1 MRILFH
7 QFKFFMS
14 IVKRSLYTRW
24 FILLFSLGI
33 LILILWNT
41 YLLFQTFKH
50 EERMKMEIWAEA
62 NQKISD
68 VSDLDADIELPSN
81 ILIKN
86 TTIPVILI
94 TNTDSIRGFSNLPK
108 EVAEDTV
115 LVRKMLF
122 DLKKQNTPI
131 EIKHPDGN
139 QYVYYGNS
147 SLITKLKY
155 YPLALVAILAL
166 FGLLVYS
173 YFRASR
179 MSSEN
184 KLWAG
189 MAKETAHQI
198 GTPLSSLLGW
208 IEIMKLDDMDD
219 TIVTEI
225 QKDVDRLQTIA
236 DRFSKIGSA
245 PDLEILNVVE
255 ETKKSFDYLQSRS
268 SKLIDFEFESNTD
281 IVNLLLNPTL
291 HSWTIENLIKNAID
305 AIKGKGRIKVTIKNT
320 DKHLQI
326 LVSDTG
332 KGVPKNQFRKIF
344 EPGYSTKKRGWGL
357 GLSLTQRIVEKYHK
371 GSIKVLKSEI
381 GKGTVFS
388 VQYRKMD

>member
-1 MRILFH
+1 
-7 QFKFFMS
+7 MS
-14 IVKRSLYTRW
+14 ILKRSLYTRW
-24 FILLFSLGI
+24 FLLIFSLGI

-50 EERMKMEIWAEA
+50 EERVKMEIWAEA
-62 NQKISD
+62 NQTIS
-68 VSDLDADIELPSN
+68 SSSLDADIELPSN

-86 TTIPVILI
+86 TTIPAIL
-94 TNTDSIRGFSNLPK
+94 TTSTDSIISLFNVSEEVENDLNLQQKILK
-108 EVAEDTV
+108 E
-115 LVRKMLF
+115 
-122 DLKKQNTPI
+122 LKTQNIPI
-131 EIKHPDGN
+131 EIKHSEGN

-155 YPLALVAILAL
+155 YPLALVAILVL

-173 YFRASR
+173 YFRASK

-198 GTPLSSLLGW
+198 GTPLSSLMGW
-208 IEIMKLDDMDD
+208 IEIMKLEDIDEN
-219 TIVTEI
+219 IVDEV

-236 DRFSKIGSA
+236 DRFSKIGSE
-245 PDLEILNVVE
+245 PNLELLNIVE

-268 SKLIDFEFESNTD
+268 SKQINFKFETNTD
-281 IVNLLLNPTL
+281 IVNLMLNPTL
-291 HSWTIENLIKNAID
+291 HSWTIENLVKNAID
-305 AIKGKGRIKVTIKNT
+305 AIKGKGNVEVEIRNNENT
-320 DKHLQI
+320 LQI

-332 KGVPKNQFRKIF
+332 KGIPKNQFRKVF
-344 EPGYSTKKRGWGL
+344 EPGFSTKKRGWGL

-371 GSIKVLKSEI
+371 GSIRVLKSEI

-388 VQYRKMD
+388 IQYKKM

>member
-1 MRILFH
+1 
-7 QFKFFMS
+7 MS
-14 IVKRSLYTRW
+14 ILKRSLYTRW
-24 FILLFSLGI
+24 FLLIFSLGI

-50 EERMKMEIWAEA
+50 EERVKMEIWAEA
-62 NQKISD
+62 NQMISS
-68 VSDLDADIELPSN
+68 SDLDADIELPSN

-86 TTIPVILI
+86 TTIPAILT
-94 TNTDSIRGFSNLPK
+94 TNTDSIISLFNVSEEVENDVNLQQK
-108 EVAEDTV
+108 I
-115 LVRKMLF
+115 LN
-122 DLKKQNTPI
+122 DLKTQNIPI
-131 EIKHPDGN
+131 EIKHSEGN

-155 YPLALVAILAL
+155 YPLALVAILVL

-173 YFRASR
+173 YFRASK

-208 IEIMKLDDMDD
+208 IEIMKLDDMDENI
-219 TIVTEI
+219 IVEI

-236 DRFSKIGSA
+236 DRFSKIGSE
-245 PDLEILNVVE
+245 PNLELLNIVE

-268 SKLIDFEFESNTD
+268 SKQINFKFETNTD

-291 HSWTIENLIKNAID
+291 HSWTIENLVKNAID
-305 AIKGKGRIKVTIKNT
+305 AIKGKGNVEVEIRNNENT
-320 DKHLQI
+320 LQI

-332 KGVPKNQFRKIF
+332 KGIPKNQFRKVF
-344 EPGYSTKKRGWGL
+344 EPGFSTKKRGWGL

-371 GSIKVLKSEI
+371 GSIRVLKSEV
-381 GKGTVFS
+381 GKGTTFS
-388 VQYRKMD
+388 IQYKKM

>member
-1 MRILFH
+1 
-7 QFKFFMS
+7 MS
-14 IVKRSLYTRW
+14 ILKRSLYTRW
-24 FILLFSLGI
+24 FLLIFSLGI

-50 EERMKMEIWAEA
+50 EERVKMEIWAEA
-62 NQKISD
+62 NQTIS
-68 VSDLDADIELPSN
+68 SSSLDADIELPSN

-86 TTIPVILI
+86 TTIPAIL
-94 TNTDSIRGFSNLPK
+94 TTSTDSIISLFNVSEEVENDLNLQQKFLK
-108 EVAEDTV
+108 E
-115 LVRKMLF
+115 
-122 DLKKQNTPI
+122 LKTQNIPI
-131 EIKHPDGN
+131 EIKHSEGN

-155 YPLALVAILAL
+155 YPLALVAILVL

-173 YFRASR
+173 YFRASK

-208 IEIMKLDDMDD
+208 IEIMKLDDMDEN
-219 TIVTEI
+219 IIGEI

-236 DRFSKIGSA
+236 DRFSKIGSE
-245 PDLEILNVVE
+245 PNLELLNIVE

-268 SKLIDFEFESNTD
+268 SKQINFKFETNTD
-281 IVNLLLNPTL
+281 IVNLMLNPTL
-291 HSWTIENLIKNAID
+291 HSWTIENLVKNAID
-305 AIKGKGRIKVTIKNT
+305 AIKGKGNVEVEIRNNENT
-320 DKHLQI
+320 LQI

-332 KGVPKNQFRKIF
+332 KGIPKNQFRKVF
-344 EPGYSTKKRGWGL
+344 EPGFSTKKRGWGL

-371 GSIKVLKSEI
+371 GSIRVLKSEI

-388 VQYRKMD
+388 IQYKKI

>member
-1 MRILFH
+1 
-7 QFKFFMS
+7 MS

-50 EERMKMEIWAEA
+50 EERVKMEIWAEA

-86 TTIPVILI
+86 TTIPVILT
-94 TNTDSIRGFSNLPK
+94 TNTDSIISFSNLSK
-108 EVAEDTV
+108 EASVDT
-115 LVRKMLF
+115 LLQKKILL
-122 DLKKQNTPI
+122 DLKRQNIPI

-155 YPLALVAILAL
+155 YPLALVAILVL

-208 IEIMKLDDMDD
+208 IEIMKLDDMDE

-268 SKLIDFEFESNTD
+268 SKLIDFEFKSNTD
-281 IVNLLLNPTL
+281 IVYLPLNPTL

-305 AIKGKGRIKVTIKNT
+305 AIKGKGSITVTINNS

-388 VQYRKMD
+388 FQYKKI

>member
-1 MRILFH
+1 
-7 QFKFFMS
+7 MS
-14 IVKRSLYTRW
+14 ILKRSLYTRW
-24 FILLFSLGI
+24 FLLIFSLGI

-50 EERMKMEIWAEA
+50 EERVKMEIWAESYKSINNA
-62 NQKISD
+62 DKNTN
-68 VSDLDADIELPSN
+68 VDLPLAVLS
-81 ILIKN
+81 KN
-86 TTIPVILI
+86 TTIPIALTTNEGTIINVSNFPEEAQNDRNLQEKIL
-94 TNTDSIRGFSNLPK
+94 N
-108 EVAEDTV
+108 E
-115 LVRKMLF
+115 
-122 DLKKQNTPI
+122 LKSQNVPI
-131 EIKHPDGN
+131 EVEFLDEN

-155 YPLALVAILAL
+155 YPLALVAILVL

-173 YFRASR
+173 YFRASK

-198 GTPLSSLLGW
+198 GTPLSSLMGW
-208 IEIMKLDDMDD
+208 IEIMKLEEIDEN
-219 TIVTEI
+219 IVDEV

-236 DRFSKIGSA
+236 DRFSKIGSE
-245 PDLEILNVVE
+245 PNLELLNIVE

-268 SKLIDFEFESNTD
+268 SKQINFKFETNTD

-291 HSWTIENLIKNAID
+291 HSWTIENLVKNAID
-305 AIKGKGRIKVTIKNT
+305 AIKGKGNVEVEIRNNENA
-320 DKHLQI
+320 LQI

-332 KGVPKNQFRKIF
+332 KGIPKNQFRKVF
-344 EPGYSTKKRGWGL
+344 EPGFSTKKRGWGL

-371 GSIKVLKSEI
+371 GSIRVLKSEI

-388 VQYRKMD
+388 IQYKKM

>member
-1 MRILFH
+1 
-7 QFKFFMS
+7 MS
-14 IVKRSLYTRW
+14 ILKRSLYTRW
-24 FILLFSLGI
+24 FLLIFSLGI

-50 EERMKMEIWAEA
+50 EERVKMEIWAEA

-68 VSDLDADIELPSN
+68 LSDLDGDIELPSN
-81 ILIKN
+81 IVIKN

-94 TNTDSIRGFSNLPK
+94 TKTDSIRSFSNLPK

-115 LVRKMLF
+115 LIRKMLL
-122 DLKKQNTPI
+122 DLKKQNAPI
-131 EIKHPDGN
+131 EIVHPSGN

-155 YPLALVAILAL
+155 YPLALVAILVL

-173 YFRASR
+173 YFRASK

-198 GTPLSSLLGW
+198 GTPLSSLMGW
-208 IEIMKLDDMDD
+208 IEIMKLEEIDEN
-219 TIVTEI
+219 IVEEV

-236 DRFSKIGSA
+236 DRFSKIGSE
-245 PDLEILNVVE
+245 PNLELLNIVE

-268 SKLIDFEFESNTD
+268 SKQIEFEFEANAD
-281 IVNLLLNPTL
+281 IVNLMLNPTL

-305 AIKGKGRIKVTIKNT
+305 AIKGKGKIKVEIKNNENN
-320 DKHLQI
+320 LQI

-332 KGVPKNQFRKIF
+332 KGIPKNQFRKVF
-344 EPGYSTKKRGWGL
+344 EPGSSTQGRGWGL

-371 GSIKVLKSEI
+371 GRIRVLKSEL
-381 GKGTVFS
+381 GNGPVFS
-388 VQYRKMD
+388 VLYRMPL

>member
-1 MRILFH
+1 
-7 QFKFFMS
+7 MS
-14 IVKRSLYTRW
+14 ILKRSLYTRW
-24 FILLFSLGI
+24 FLLIFSLGI

-50 EERMKMEIWAEA
+50 EERVKMEIWAEA
-62 NQKISD
+62 NQTIS
-68 VSDLDADIELPSN
+68 SSSLDADIELPSN

-86 TTIPVILI
+86 TTIPAIL
-94 TNTDSIRGFSNLPK
+94 TTSTDSIISLFNVSEEVENDLNLQQKILK
-108 EVAEDTV
+108 E
-115 LVRKMLF
+115 
-122 DLKKQNTPI
+122 LKTQNIPI
-131 EIKHPDGN
+131 EIKHSEGN

-155 YPLALVAILAL
+155 YPLALVAILVL

-173 YFRASR
+173 YFRASK

-198 GTPLSSLLGW
+198 GTPLSSLMGW
-208 IEIMKLDDMDD
+208 IEIMKLEEIDEN
-219 TIVTEI
+219 IVDEV

-236 DRFSKIGSA
+236 DRFSKIGSE
-245 PDLEILNVVE
+245 PNLELLNIVE

-268 SKLIDFEFESNTD
+268 SKQINFKFETNTD
-281 IVNLLLNPTL
+281 IVNLMLNPTL
-291 HSWTIENLIKNAID
+291 HSWTIENLVKNAID
-305 AIKGKGRIKVTIKNT
+305 AIKGKGNVEVEIRNNENT
-320 DKHLQI
+320 LQI

-332 KGVPKNQFRKIF
+332 KGIPKNQFRKVF
-344 EPGYSTKKRGWGL
+344 EPGFSTKKRGWGL

-371 GSIKVLKSEI
+371 GSIRVLKSEI

-388 VQYRKMD
+388 IQYKKM

>member
-1 MRILFH
+1 M
-7 QFKFFMS
+7 
-14 IVKRSLYTRW
+14 YTRW
-24 FILLFSLGI
+24 FLLIFSLGI

-50 EERMKMEIWAEA
+50 EERVKMEIWAEA
-62 NQKISD
+62 NQTIS
-68 VSDLDADIELPSN
+68 SSSLDADIELPSN

-86 TTIPVILI
+86 TTIPAIL
-94 TNTDSIRGFSNLPK
+94 TTSTDSIISLFNVSEEVENDLNLQQKILK
-108 EVAEDTV
+108 E
-115 LVRKMLF
+115 
-122 DLKKQNTPI
+122 LKTQNIPI
-131 EIKHPDGN
+131 EIKHSEGN

-155 YPLALVAILAL
+155 YPLALIAILVL

-173 YFRASR
+173 YFRASK

-198 GTPLSSLLGW
+198 GTPLSSLMGW
-208 IEIMKLDDMDD
+208 IEIMKLEEIDEN
-219 TIVTEI
+219 IVDEV

-236 DRFSKIGSA
+236 DRFSKIGSE
-245 PDLEILNVVE
+245 PNLELLNIVE

-268 SKLIDFEFESNTD
+268 SKQINFKFETNTD
-281 IVNLLLNPTL
+281 IVNLMLNPTL
-291 HSWTIENLIKNAID
+291 HSWTIENLVKNAID
-305 AIKGKGRIKVTIKNT
+305 AIKGKGNVEVEIRNNENT
-320 DKHLQI
+320 LQI

-332 KGVPKNQFRKIF
+332 KGIPKNQFRKVF
-344 EPGYSTKKRGWGL
+344 EPGFSTKKRGWGL

-371 GSIKVLKSEI
+371 GSIRVLKSEI

-388 VQYRKMD
+388 IQYKKM

>member
-1 MRILFH
+1 
-7 QFKFFMS
+7 MS

-50 EERMKMEIWAEA
+50 EERVKMEIWAEA
-62 NQKISD
+62 YQSINKADKNTD
-68 VSDLDADIELPSN
+68 VSLP
-81 ILIKN
+81 LIVLNKN
-86 TTIPVILI
+86 TTIPIVLAL
-94 TNTDSIRGFSNLPK
+94 NPDSISEISNLPEEAANDK
-108 EVAEDTV
+108 A
-115 LVRKMLF
+115 LQKRLLN
-122 DLKKQNTPI
+122 DLKSQNIPI
-131 EIKHPDGN
+131 EIKHPSGN
-139 QYVYYGNS
+139 QYLYYGNS

-155 YPLALVAILAL
+155 YPLALVAILVL

-173 YFRASR
+173 YFRTSR
-179 MSSEN
+179 ISSEN

-208 IEIMKLDDMDD
+208 IELMKLDNVDV
-219 TIVTEI
+219 TIVSEV

-236 DRFSKIGSA
+236 DRFSKIGSE
-245 PDLEILNVVE
+245 PNLEVLNIVE

-268 SKLIDFEFESNTD
+268 SKQIDFEFETNTEA
-281 IVNLLLNPTL
+281 VSLLINPTL
-291 HSWTIENLIKNAID
+291 HSWTIENLVKNAID
-305 AIKGKGRIKVTIKNT
+305 AIKGRGKVKVEIRSNENN
-320 DKHLQI
+320 LQI

-332 KGVPKNQFRKIF
+332 KGIPKKQFRKIF
-344 EPGYSTKKRGWGL
+344 EPGFSTKKRGWGL

-371 GSIKVLKSEI
+371 GTIRVLKSEI
-381 GKGTVFS
+381 GKGTTFL
-388 VQYRKMD
+388 VQYKTNPL

>member
-1 MRILFH
+1 
-7 QFKFFMS
+7 MS
-14 IVKRSLYTRW
+14 ILKRSLYTRW
-24 FILLFSLGI
+24 FLLIFSLGI

-68 VSDLDADIELPSN
+68 LSDLDADIELPSN
-81 ILIKN
+81 IVIKN
-86 TTIPVILI
+86 TTIPVILV
-94 TNTDSIRGFSNLPK
+94 TKTDSIRGFSNLPK

-115 LVRKMLF
+115 LVRKMLL

-131 EIKHPDGN
+131 EIIHPSGN
-139 QYVYYGNS
+139 QYVYYGDS

-155 YPLALVAILAL
+155 YPLALVAILVL

-173 YFRASR
+173 YFRTSR
-179 MSSEN
+179 ISSEN

-198 GTPLSSLLGW
+198 GTPLSSLMGW
-208 IEIMKLDDMDD
+208 IEIMKLEEIDAN
-219 TIVTEI
+219 IVDEV

-236 DRFSKIGSA
+236 DRFSKIGSE
-245 PDLEILNVVE
+245 PNLDLLNIVE

-268 SKLIDFEFESNTD
+268 SKQIDFDFETNAD
-281 IVNLLLNPTL
+281 IVNLMLNPTL
-291 HSWTIENLIKNAID
+291 HSWTIENLVKNAID
-305 AIKGKGRIKVTIKNT
+305 AIKGKGNVKVEIRNNENT
-320 DKHLQI
+320 LQI

-332 KGVPKNQFRKIF
+332 KGIPKNQFKKVF
-344 EPGYSTKKRGWGL
+344 EPGFSTKKRGWGL

-371 GSIKVLKSEI
+371 GNIRVLKSEI
-381 GKGTVFS
+381 GKGTTFVI
-388 VQYRKMD
+388 QYKKV

>member
-1 MRILFH
+1 
-7 QFKFFMS
+7 MS
-14 IVKRSLYTRW
+14 ILKRSLYTRW
-24 FILLFSLGI
+24 FLLIFSLGI

-50 EERMKMEIWAEA
+50 EERVKMEIWAQSYKSI
-62 NQKISD
+62 N
-68 VSDLDADIELPSN
+68 DADKNTNVDLPLAVLS
-81 ILIKN
+81 KN
-86 TTIPVILI
+86 TTMPIIL
-94 TNTDSIRGFSNLPK
+94 TFGKDSISEFSNLP
-108 EVAEDTV
+108 EEATNDTI
-115 LVRKMLF
+115 LQKSLLRSFKS
-122 DLKKQNTPI
+122 QNIPI
-131 EIKHPDGN
+131 EILHPNGS
-139 QYVYYGNS
+139 QYLYYGDS
-147 SLITKLKY
+147 PLITKLKY
-155 YPLALVAILAL
+155 YPLALVAILVL

-208 IEIMKLDDMDD
+208 IEIMKLDDMDEN
-219 TIVTEI
+219 IIAEI

-236 DRFSKIGSA
+236 DRFSKIGSE
-245 PDLEILNVVE
+245 PNLEVLNIID

-268 SKLIDFEFESNTD
+268 SKQIEFEFESNTD
-281 IVNLLLNPTL
+281 IVNLLINPVL

-305 AIKGKGRIKVTIKNT
+305 ALKGKGKIKVEIKNNENT
-320 DKHLQI
+320 IQI

-332 KGVPKNQFRKIF
+332 KGIPKNQFKKVF
-344 EPGYSTKKRGWGL
+344 EPGFSTKKRGWGL
-357 GLSLTQRIVEKYHK
+357 GLSLTQRIVQKYHK
-371 GSIKVLKSEI
+371 GSIRVLKSEI

-388 VQYRKMD
+388 IQYKKI

>member
-1 MRILFH
+1 
-7 QFKFFMS
+7 
-14 IVKRSLYTRW
+14 LYTRW
-24 FILLFSLGI
+24 FLLIFSLGI

-50 EERMKMEIWAEA
+50 EERVKMEIWAEA

-68 VSDLDADIELPSN
+68 LSDLDGDIELPSN
-81 ILIKN
+81 IVIKN

-94 TNTDSIRGFSNLPK
+94 TKTDSIRSFSNLPK

-115 LVRKMLF
+115 LIRKMLL
-122 DLKKQNTPI
+122 DLKKQNAPI
-131 EIKHPDGN
+131 EIVHPSGN

-155 YPLALVAILAL
+155 YPLALVAILVL

-173 YFRASR
+173 YFRASK

-198 GTPLSSLLGW
+198 GTPLSSLMGW
-208 IEIMKLDDMDD
+208 IEIMKLEEIDEN
-219 TIVTEI
+219 IVEEV

-236 DRFSKIGSA
+236 DRFSKIGSE
-245 PDLEILNVVE
+245 PNLELLNIVE

-268 SKLIDFEFESNTD
+268 SKQINFKFETNTD
-281 IVNLLLNPTL
+281 IVNLMLNPTL
-291 HSWTIENLIKNAID
+291 HSWTIENLVKNAID
-305 AIKGKGRIKVTIKNT
+305 AIKGKGNVEVEIRNNENT
-320 DKHLQI
+320 LQI

-332 KGVPKNQFRKIF
+332 KGIPKNQFRKVF
-344 EPGYSTKKRGWGL
+344 EPGFSTKKRGWGL
-357 GLSLTQRIVEKYHK
+357 GLSLTQRIVQKYHK

-381 GKGTVFS
+381 GKGTTFS
-388 VQYRKMD
+388 IQYKKV

>member
-1 MRILFH
+1 M
-7 QFKFFMS
+7 
-14 IVKRSLYTRW
+14 YTRW

-33 LILILWNT
+33 LVLILWNT

-50 EERMKMEIWAEA
+50 EERVKMEIWAEA

-68 VSDLDADIELPSN
+68 LSDLDADIELPSN
-81 ILIKN
+81 IVIKN
-86 TTIPVILI
+86 TTIPVILL
-94 TNTDSIRGFSNLPK
+94 TKTDSIRSFSNLPK

-115 LVRKMLF
+115 LIRKMLL
-122 DLKKQNTPI
+122 DLKKQNAPI
-131 EIKHPDGN
+131 EIVHPSGN

-155 YPLALVAILAL
+155 YPLALVAILVL

-173 YFRASR
+173 YFRASK

-208 IEIMKLDDMDD
+208 IEIMKLDDMDENI
-219 TIVTEI
+219 IVEI

-236 DRFSKIGSA
+236 DRFSKIGSE
-245 PDLEILNVVE
+245 PNLELLNIVE

-268 SKLIDFEFESNTD
+268 SKQINFKFETNTD
-281 IVNLLLNPTL
+281 IVNLMLNPTL
-291 HSWTIENLIKNAID
+291 HSWTIENLVKNAID
-305 AIKGKGRIKVTIKNT
+305 AIKGKGSVEVEIKNNENT
-320 DKHLQI
+320 LQI

-332 KGVPKNQFRKIF
+332 KGIPKNQFRKVF
-344 EPGYSTKKRGWGL
+344 EPGFSTKKRGWGL

-371 GSIKVLKSEI
+371 GSIRVLKSEI

-388 VQYRKMD
+388 IQYKKM

>member
-1 MRILFH
+1 
-7 QFKFFMS
+7 MS
-14 IVKRSLYTRW
+14 ILKRSLYTRW
-24 FILLFSLGI
+24 FLLIFSLGI

-50 EERMKMEIWAEA
+50 EERVKMEIWAEA

-68 VSDLDADIELPSN
+68 ESDLDADIELPSN

-86 TTIPVILI
+86 TTIPVILV
-94 TNTDSIRGFSNLPK
+94 TSTDSIRNFSNLPK

-115 LVRKMLF
+115 LIRKMLL
-122 DLKKQNTPI
+122 DLKKQNAPI
-131 EIKHPDGN
+131 EIVHPSGN
-139 QYVYYGNS
+139 QYLYYGNS

-155 YPLALVAILAL
+155 YPLALVAILVL

-173 YFRASR
+173 YFRASK

-208 IEIMKLDDMDD
+208 IEIMKLDDMDEN
-219 TIVTEI
+219 IIGEI

-236 DRFSKIGSA
+236 DRFSKIGSE
-245 PDLEILNVVE
+245 PNLELLNIVE

-268 SKLIDFEFESNTD
+268 SKQINFKFETNTD
-281 IVNLLLNPTL
+281 IVNLMLNPTL
-291 HSWTIENLIKNAID
+291 HSWTIENLVKNAID
-305 AIKGKGRIKVTIKNT
+305 AIKGKGSIEVEIKNNENT
-320 DKHLQI
+320 IQI

-332 KGVPKNQFRKIF
+332 KGIPKNQFKKVF
-344 EPGYSTKKRGWGL
+344 EPGFSTKKRGWGL
-357 GLSLTQRIVEKYHK
+357 GLSLTQRIVQKYHK
-371 GSIKVLKSEI
+371 GSIRVLKSEI

-388 VQYRKMD
+388 IQYKKI

>member
-1 MRILFH
+1 
-7 QFKFFMS
+7 MS
-14 IVKRSLYTRW
+14 IVKRSLYTRG

-41 YLLFQTFKH
+41 YLLFQTFKN
-50 EERMKMEIWAEA
+50 EERIKMEIWAEA
-62 NQKISD
+62 NEKISE

-86 TTIPVILI
+86 KTIPVILT
-94 TNTDSIRGFSNLPK
+94 TNTDSIRSFSNLPK
-108 EVAEDTV
+108 EVANDT
-115 LVRKMLF
+115 LLIRKMLL
-122 DLKKQNTPI
+122 DLKKQNAPI
-131 EIKHPDGN
+131 EIMHPSGN

-155 YPLALVAILAL
+155 YPLALVAILVL

-173 YFRASR
+173 YFRASK

-208 IEIMKLDDMDD
+208 IEIMKLEHIDEN
-219 TIVTEI
+219 IVDEI

-236 DRFSKIGSA
+236 DRFSKIGSE
-245 PDLEILNVVE
+245 PNLELLNIVE

-268 SKLIDFEFESNTD
+268 SKQIEFEFEANAD
-281 IVNLLLNPTL
+281 IVNLMLNPTL

-305 AIKGKGRIKVTIKNT
+305 AIKGKGKIKVEIKNNENN
-320 DKHLQI
+320 LQI

-332 KGVPKNQFRKIF
+332 KGIPKNQFRKVF
-344 EPGYSTKKRGWGL
+344 EPGFSTKKRGWGL

-371 GSIKVLKSEI
+371 GSIRVLKSEM

-388 VQYRKMD
+388 VLYRKSI

>member
-1 MRILFH
+1 
-7 QFKFFMS
+7 MS
-14 IVKRSLYTRW
+14 FVTKSLYTRW
-24 FILLFSLGI
+24 FIGFFSLGI

-50 EERMKMEIWAEA
+50 EERVKMEIWAKSYQSI
-62 NQKISD
+62 NN
-68 VSDLDADIELPSN
+68 AD
-81 ILIKN
+81 KN
-86 TTIPVILI
+86 TDVTLPLAVLEKNSTIPIVLTTKNDSVLNVSNVVEEAFSDAVLQNKIL
-94 TNTDSIRGFSNLPK
+94 L
-108 EVAEDTV
+108 
-115 LVRKMLF
+115 
-122 DLKKQNTPI
+122 DLKKQNLPI
-131 EIKHPDGN
+131 EIKHPSGN
-139 QYVYYGNS
+139 QKLYYGNS

-155 YPLALVAILAL
+155 YPIALVAILVL

-198 GTPLSSLLGW
+198 GTPLSSLMGW
-208 IEIMKLDDMDD
+208 IEIMKLENVDEN
-219 TIVTEI
+219 IVEEV

-236 DRFSKIGSA
+236 DRFSKIGSE
-245 PDLEILNVVE
+245 PNLDLLNIVD

-268 SKLIDFEFESNTD
+268 SKQIDFDFESNTD
-281 IVNLLLNPTL
+281 IVNLLINPTL
-291 HSWTIENLIKNAID
+291 HSWTIENLVKNAID
-305 AIKGKGRIKVTIKNT
+305 AIKGKGKIKVEIRNQEQVI
-320 DKHLQI
+320 QI

-332 KGVPKNQFRKIF
+332 KGIPKHQFKKIF

-381 GKGTVFS
+381 GKGTTFL
-388 VQYRKMD
+388 VQYKKSL

>member
-1 MRILFH
+1 
-7 QFKFFMS
+7 MS
-14 IVKRSLYTRW
+14 ILKRSLYTRW
-24 FILLFSLGI
+24 FLLIFSLGI

-50 EERMKMEIWAEA
+50 EERVKMEIWAEA
-62 NQKISD
+62 NQTIS
-68 VSDLDADIELPSN
+68 SSSLDADIELPSN

-86 TTIPVILI
+86 TTIPAIL
-94 TNTDSIRGFSNLPK
+94 TTSTDSIISLFNVSEEVENDLNLQQKILK
-108 EVAEDTV
+108 E
-115 LVRKMLF
+115 
-122 DLKKQNTPI
+122 LKTQNIPI
-131 EIKHPDGN
+131 EIKHSEGN

-155 YPLALVAILAL
+155 YPLALVAILVL

-173 YFRASR
+173 YFRASK

-198 GTPLSSLLGW
+198 GTPLSSLMGW
-208 IEIMKLDDMDD
+208 IEIMKLEEIDEN
-219 TIVTEI
+219 IVDEV

-236 DRFSKIGSA
+236 DRFSKIGSE
-245 PDLEILNVVE
+245 PNLELLNIVE

-268 SKLIDFEFESNTD
+268 SKQINFKFETNTD
-281 IVNLLLNPTL
+281 IVNLMLNPTL
-291 HSWTIENLIKNAID
+291 HSWTIENLVKNAID
-305 AIKGKGRIKVTIKNT
+305 AIKGKGNVEVEIRNNESM
-320 DKHLQI
+320 LQI

-332 KGVPKNQFRKIF
+332 KGIPKNQFRKVF
-344 EPGYSTKKRGWGL
+344 EPGFSTKKRGWGL

-371 GSIKVLKSEI
+371 GSIRVLKSEI

-388 VQYRKMD
+388 IQYKKM

>member
-1 MRILFH
+1 
-7 QFKFFMS
+7 MS

-50 EERMKMEIWAEA
+50 EERVKMEIWAQA
-62 NQKISD
+62 NQKISE
-68 VSDLDADIELPSN
+68 SPLESDIELPSN

-86 TTIPVILI
+86 TTIPAIL
-94 TNTDSIRGFSNLPK
+94 TTDNDSIIRHFNLP
-108 EVAEDTV
+108 EEAETNSK
-115 LVRKMLF
+115 LPYEILN
-122 DLKKQNTPI
+122 DLKSQNLPI
-131 EIKHPDGN
+131 EVKFLGKK

-147 SLITKLKY
+147 SLINKLKY
-155 YPLALVAILAL
+155 YPMALIAILVL

-173 YFRASR
+173 YFRASK

-208 IEIMKLDDMDD
+208 LEIMRLDDMDAN
-219 TIVTEI
+219 IIAEI

-236 DRFSKIGSA
+236 DRFSKIGSE
-245 PDLEILNVVE
+245 PNLELLNIVE

-268 SKLIDFEFESNTD
+268 SKQIVFEFDTNTD
-281 IVNLLLNPTL
+281 IVNLMLNPTL
-291 HSWTIENLIKNAID
+291 HSWTIENLVKNAID
-305 AIKGKGRIKVTIKNT
+305 AIKGKGKIKVEIKNNENN
-320 DKHLQI
+320 LQI

-332 KGVPKNQFRKIF
+332 KGIPKNQFRKIF
-344 EPGYSTKKRGWGL
+344 EPGFSTKKRGWGL
-357 GLSLTQRIVEKYHK
+357 GLSLTQRIVQKYHK
-371 GSIKVLKSEI
+371 GSIRVLKSEI
-381 GKGTVFS
+381 GKGTTFS
-388 VQYRKMD
+388 IQYKKKSL

>member
-1 MRILFH
+1 
-7 QFKFFMS
+7 MS
-14 IVKRSLYTRW
+14 ILKRSLYTRW
-24 FILLFSLGI
+24 FLLIFSLGI

-50 EERMKMEIWAEA
+50 EERVKMEIWAESYKSINNA
-62 NQKISD
+62 DKNTN
-68 VSDLDADIELPSN
+68 VDLPLAVLS
-81 ILIKN
+81 KN
-86 TTIPVILI
+86 TTIPIALTTKDGDVI
-94 TNTDSIRGFSNLPK
+94 NVSNFPEEAQNDRNLQQK
-108 EVAEDTV
+108 I
-115 LVRKMLF
+115 LN
-122 DLKKQNTPI
+122 DLKSQNAPI
-131 EIKHPDGN
+131 EVEFLDDN

-155 YPLALVAILAL
+155 YPLALVAILVL

-173 YFRASR
+173 YFRASK

-208 IEIMKLDDMDD
+208 IEIMKLDDMDEN
-219 TIVTEI
+219 IIGEI

-236 DRFSKIGSA
+236 DRFSKIGSE
-245 PDLEILNVVE
+245 PNLELLNIVE

-268 SKLIDFEFESNTD
+268 SKQINFKFETNTD
-281 IVNLLLNPTL
+281 IVNLMLNPTL
-291 HSWTIENLIKNAID
+291 HSWTIENLVKNAID
-305 AIKGKGRIKVTIKNT
+305 AIKGKGSVEVEIKNNENT
-320 DKHLQI
+320 IQI

-332 KGVPKNQFRKIF
+332 KGSPKNQFKKVF
-344 EPGYSTKKRGWGL
+344 EPGFSTKKRGWGL
-357 GLSLTQRIVEKYHK
+357 GLSLTQRIVQKYHK
-371 GSIKVLKSEI
+371 GSIRVLKSEI

-388 VQYRKMD
+388 IQYKKI

>member
-1 MRILFH
+1 
-7 QFKFFMS
+7 MS
-14 IVKRSLYTRW
+14 ILKRSLYTRW
-24 FILLFSLGI
+24 FLLIFSLGI

-50 EERMKMEIWAEA
+50 EERVKMEIWAEA
-62 NQKISD
+62 NQTIS
-68 VSDLDADIELPSN
+68 SSSLDADIELPSN

-86 TTIPVILI
+86 TTIPAIL
-94 TNTDSIRGFSNLPK
+94 TTSNDSIISLFNVSEEVENDLNLQQKFLK
-108 EVAEDTV
+108 E
-115 LVRKMLF
+115 
-122 DLKKQNTPI
+122 LKTQNIPI
-131 EIKHPDGN
+131 EIKHSEGN

-155 YPLALVAILAL
+155 YPLALVAILVL

-173 YFRASR
+173 YFRASK

-208 IEIMKLDDMDD
+208 IEIMKLDDMDEN
-219 TIVTEI
+219 IIGEI

-236 DRFSKIGSA
+236 DRFSKIGSE
-245 PDLEILNVVE
+245 PNLELLNIVE

-268 SKLIDFEFESNTD
+268 SKQINFKFETNTD
-281 IVNLLLNPTL
+281 IVNLMLNPTL
-291 HSWTIENLIKNAID
+291 HSWTIENLVKNAID
-305 AIKGKGRIKVTIKNT
+305 AIKGKGSIEVEIKNNENT
-320 DKHLQI
+320 IQI

-332 KGVPKNQFRKIF
+332 KGIPKNQFKKVF
-344 EPGYSTKKRGWGL
+344 EPGFSTKKRGWGL
-357 GLSLTQRIVEKYHK
+357 GLSLTQRIVQKYHK
-371 GSIKVLKSEI
+371 GSIRVLKSEI

-388 VQYRKMD
+388 IQYKKI